1 MSNGLSVN
9 FKAMYIRW
17 VSYESSRKSKRAS
30 HFINILIMI
39 QTCFVLVRLMLRVIN
54 GCFLGNMLIDFLC
67 LVQISDLIR
76 YDSSKGEGTLVY
88 ILTLGVVETYR
99 KRGIG
104 IDSDPM

>member
-1 MSNGLSVN
+1 
-9 FKAMYIRW
+9 
-17 VSYESSRKSKRAS
+17 
-30 HFINILIMI
+30 
-39 QTCFVLVRLMLRVIN
+39 
-54 GCFLGNMLIDFLC
+54 MLIDFLC